1 MLDLNGVRGIL
12 IDIDGTLMR
21 GSQLIDGAAEFLEF
35 LDSEKIPYLIV
46 SNNTKS
52 PGRYVDLFETRGAR
66 VGKEQILTCTST
78 TKSYLDDNQG
88 IKTAYV
94 IGKPDLIEAVEDAG
108 VRILKDAGGVDIG
121 DVADAVIVGGD
132 FDLNYT
138 KLKDAVLH
146 LQNGA
151 RLIGS
156 NGDMLIPTEEGLV
169 PEAGMTL
176 AALEAGSGIKP
187 IILGKPMEYFFE
199 NAVGKLKKSK
209 NMDLDQ
215 IVMLGDRLDTD
226 IKGAIDYGLKS
237 ILVKTGVDDNI
248 GIEKKGIYPDL
259 VVEDLDELKSMWIR
273 SKDDGK

>member
-1 MLDLNGVRGIL
+1 MLDLSDIRGIL

-35 LDSEKIPYLIV
+35 LETKKIPYLIV

-52 PGRYVDLFETRGAR
+52 PGRYVDLFKDKGIS
-66 VGKEQILTCTST
+66 VGEEHILTCTST
-78 TKSYLDDNQG
+78 TRQYLDDHKE

-121 DVADAVIVGGD
+121 EVADAVIVGGD
-132 FDLNYT
+132 FNLTYT
-138 KLKDAVLH
+138 KLKDGVLH
-146 LQNGA
+146 LQSGSI
-151 RLIGS
+151 LIGS

-199 NAVGKLKKSK
+199 IAVGRLKKSK
-209 NMDLDQ
+209 TMDLDQ
-215 IVMLGDRLDTD
+215 VVMLGDRLDTD
-226 IKGAIDYGLKS
+226 IKGALDYGIKS
-237 ILVKTGVDDNI
+237 ILVETGVDNQRSMD
-248 GIEKKGIYPDL
+248 KKGIYPDL

-273 SKDDGK
+273 SKEDGK